1 MITAW
6 FRQVT
11 LQEFS
16 FSRMISGRAKS
27 IVFVNEKEKVFIF
40 FNSTMSLRV
49 DHNDNHS
56 LAPYIHEES
65 REQTALVFFDSAVK
79 RCTTTRPNIVPGK
92 CCRMRVVYFFL
103 LTPTV
108 RPRRPV
114 VLEC

>member
-65 REQTALVFFDSAVK
+65 REQTALVFLI
-79 RCTTTRPNIVPGK
+79 R
-92 CCRMRVVYFFL
+92 L
-103 LTPTV
+103 
-108 RPRRPV
+108 
-114 VLEC
+114 